1 MPFQFDADKVVR
13 SPWVAGA
20 LGAVVA
26 LKGAPGVSWPER
38 AFNVFCGLLV
48 AGNLSPA
55 LCEQFGLL
63 SPAMQGATAFF
74 LGLFGMNLVAA
85 IVGWIKETKLAD
97 LVPWFRKDRR

>member
-1 MPFQFDADKVVR
+1 MPFEFDADKVVR

-97 LVPWFRKDRR
+97 LVPWFRKDGR